1 MSTTVP
7 AWTKWRGLCEAMT
20 PWAATPIGV
29 WRGAWLPLAHP
40 PPYLVLPHCISA
52 PLVQRVEGSVPPAQ
66 TRTQKTDGVTL
77 HWLNTGGQH
86 FIYMPFHY
94 SLSLSIDTLL
104 HTRRVAMAERSPHYS
119 ISVYAV
125 AVLLFLPGTL
135 SSKCCSI
142 LTSLWCIPTQHTIY
156 LTLIHPF

>member
-29 WRGAWLPLAHP
+29 WRGAWLPPAHP

-94 SLSLSIDTLL
+94 SLSLSIDTLPCSTPGGWPWQKDL
-104 HTRRVAMAERSPHYS
+104 HITLYQCMLLLYS
-119 ISVYAV
+119 FFSQV
-125 AVLLFLPGTL
+125 LFLL
-135 SSKCCSI
+135 NAA
-142 LTSLWCIPTQHTIY
+142 L
-156 LTLIHPF
+156 F